1 MALQVRIVGRPG
13 SRLSHMT
20 KSVGVHEAKT
30 HLSQLLEL
38 VVAGEEV
45 TITRRGEEIAKL
57 VPAVPTVKRVF
68 GTDRGVWAVP
78 EDFDDPLPAE
88 IQAYF
93 E

>member
-1 MALQVRIVGRPG
+1 
-13 SRLSHMT
+13 
-20 KSVGVHEAKT
+20 VHEAKT

-38 VVAGEEV
+38 VAAGEEV

-57 VPAVPTVKRVF
+57 VPASPAAKRVF
-68 GTDRGVWAVP
+68 GTDQGVWSVP
-78 EDFDDPLPAE
+78 DDFDDPLPPE